1 MANNFPYHPSP
12 GAIRRVVEQLRSA
25 FPSIVNA
32 DTLKKWGIA
41 PKNESV
47 LLNVIK
53 YLKLVDAE
61 GNKVVENAKIFLQHD
76 DEEFGLAFSNVVKSA
91 YQDLFD
97 NFGEAA
103 WELEKD
109 KLIGYFRTS
118 NGSSDTVGQLQA
130 STFQAL
136 AALSGKVLVQSAA
149 VKAVKTKSIAVTKSK
164 PKKAQTLVS
173 DPNTQLGPLP
183 QTTTTNSS
191 GMALTVRIEI
201 NLPVADDQ
209 AVYDRIFKSIK
220 DNLMNG

>member
-76 DEEFGLAFSNVVKSA
+76 DEEFGLAF
-91 YQDLFD
+91 
-97 NFGEAA
+97 
-103 WELEKD
+103 
-109 KLIGYFRTS
+109 
-118 NGSSDTVGQLQA
+118 
-130 STFQAL
+130 
-136 AALSGKVLVQSAA
+136 
-149 VKAVKTKSIAVTKSK
+149 
-164 PKKAQTLVS
+164 
-173 DPNTQLGPLP
+173 
-183 QTTTTNSS
+183 
-191 GMALTVRIEI
+191 
-201 NLPVADDQ
+201 
-209 AVYDRIFKSIK
+209 
-220 DNLMNG
+220 